1 MMQMKEIRPGL
12 ELEHSG
18 IECFL
23 AYSGRGT
30 KREGRRK
37 DRRKEGTTATPRK
50 EGRRPPDST
59 KVIIICSQVS
69 ESVSCH

>member
-37 DRRKEGTTATPRK
+37 VRRK
-50 EGRRPPDST
+50 EGRREKARKEGRREGDIT